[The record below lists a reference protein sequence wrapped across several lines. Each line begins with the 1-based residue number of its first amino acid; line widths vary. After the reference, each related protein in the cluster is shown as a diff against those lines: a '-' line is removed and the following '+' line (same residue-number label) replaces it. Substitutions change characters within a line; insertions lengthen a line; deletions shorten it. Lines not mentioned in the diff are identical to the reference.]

1 MCFLKSG
8 LYFYW
13 ILIVFTDILCP
24 LLRCSIRIRISCL
37 ASLFHIVPLLPVVCY
52 CFLACLGILDKVL
65 SVCDINLR
73 FNRNINVI
81 FESTTYDVKQS
92 ARNQTILK
100 KTLIITLNTIFQVD
114 FIFRTTSR
122 KRLDSKPNG
131 ILENLI
137 SVKPKLWVKIKR
149 KSWTLVLQVWSFCL
163 YAGMKMLISFQVSIK
178 KIQCKW
184 YFL

>member
-8 LYFYW
+8 LYLCW

-114 FIFRTTSR
+114 FIFRTTPR

-137 SVKPKLWVKIKR
+137 SVKPKLWVK
-149 KSWTLVLQVWSFCL
+149 
-163 YAGMKMLISFQVSIK
+163 
-178 KIQCKW
+178 
-184 YFL
+184 